1 MKVKSSNTNRIEYF
15 DIAKGIAI
23 LCVILAHFLVP
34 DIPSLLHRICFSFHM
49 PIFFIIAGYFFKEKD
64 ISELIKTKA
73 SRLLI
78 PYLFCSIGIII
89 FSVVWNLFLN
99 ASQDIERNVIEWIAA
114 VIYGSGNAYSDPFWI
129 KSIGAIWFLPA
140 MFWCLL
146 LFNFCIKRKTPLV
159 WIMLFSIVGYSIKE
173 YFWMPYSIQSSLLSL
188 IYLYVGYQARKQNF
202 MEYLNKRP
210 IIIAMF
216 FIMWGF
222 YLAAGGGY
230 LYLVGG
236 YFGKGIIYDLFFS
249 TIAVFCVLFISSL
262 VAGGKGIVKH
272 GLLFFGRNSLS
283 VLCIHLIEL
292 NTFPWGNVR
301 TFLENRGIDGYFAT
315 FLLYV
320 AKVILAA
327 LSVAAIH
334 YIKTKKELVRAGL
347 QKKDMQSAEEGNL
360 FTKPLG
366 LSLGRNEYILIG
378 TACLFLFVGDLPLA
392 DEVKRVIFSFH
403 IPLVFAVSGY
413 ILGQELSGRLLCRYV
428 RILICTYGACRIG
441 YLTVQLWQSLLYSSG
456 ADSAAIL
463 RDWATVSFWGLS
475 NASTILS
482 SVGNVGAIW
491 LLPALLVTGILCG
504 MIICLRGWIVQL
516 TASILISA
524 MGIWIG
530 HHVGFLPFSVDVAMA
545 CVPFFWTGYFMQNQG
560 RTQGW
565 MEKARKP
572 GGLFLLVCC
581 WLILVKW
588 NGIDLTARR
597 YPYGVVGVVCA
608 SAACIMIILM
618 IDELTLPDTLKRVLG
633 YAGKYFLVLLGI
645 HSITQRLAPWAAAI
659 STAPMTVQ
667 LLVEVII
674 AGTTGILLV
683 LVGRVIVPFLMR
695 RMYVDR
701 LYLFGLGIYL
711 IRAIFDTTMFRF
723 PWLISFYPFVRILA
737 LVIAWIRINQAER
750 EKWNNLFPCLAAAA
764 VFCFSY
770 TMTGYEFLFDLGIL
784 MIGAVGVPSQKILKV
799 YFASVVVIMYLAL
812 IGSFTGVISELV
824 YKEGELYKHSFGICY
839 PTDFAAHLV
848 YLMLVFWVLS
858 RKLPSII
865 MVAIMTGLTILQ
877 LEFCGTQCSEI
888 VMALSVTS
896 VGYVAFS
903 GWLMRQNRI
912 LRKIIGSV
920 DYLICMAAVFCA
932 AVIVILTIK
941 YNAEVPVLNWI
952 NQILSGRLK
961 LAQDAFQQY
970 GMSWFGTAF
979 EMVGNGSAVVDR
991 AGYNFVDS
999 SFCLI
1004 LVRYGILP
1012 FVTILLMSVFA
1023 GIKGIKG
1030 GNRRVAFALALIA
1043 VHSMIEHHLIELAYN
1058 PFLLLAFCDMRDM
1071 NVKNEKRYKAE
1082 AELAEAESDGA
1093 VRQIGGVAAGV
1104 SASSVKISGVV
1115 QWGIYSALMAILLL
1129 FVPAILTYGRTLV
1142 TLLRLYEN
1150 QRQLLFI
1157 VALLCITAA
1166 VAIFIRFVANV
1177 IARKKDCHRTCR
1189 YLVAGSAVIV
1199 ALSLSAGEWTIKKY
1213 GGKYE
1218 ETVAVGTQLIEA
1230 VNAKL
1235 DDIDYKVY
1243 VDDIPALYQREIDGI
1258 SNRVFPAVGTLKEDN
1273 VIMIT
1278 DKSKDIFRL
1287 TGAGYQFGELSDQE
1301 GIYTNSEKAVQA
1313 IEELGIPMMK
1323 CYSVEKTV
1331 DLGYL
1336 AALNGLEIS
1345 ENGSL
1350 IVDGQEKSL
1359 IYGPYETVYNG
1370 ILEVTFRL
1378 KLLNSSIAEGEV
1390 AAARLSADNG
1400 KRILERKPINRSD
1413 FNENGGCTVVI
1424 KKGINN
1430 SEGVEFLVFA
1440 NADTKLEVQSITYR
1454 KVEE

>member
-1 MKVKSSNTNRIEYF
+1 MKKERSRIQYF
-15 DIAKGIAI
+15 DVAKGIAI
-23 LCVILAHFLVP
+23 LCVILAHFSVP
-34 DIPSLLHRICFSFHM
+34 DIPDLLHRICFSFHM
-49 PIFFIIAGYFFKEKD
+49 PIFFVIAGYFFREK
-64 ISELIKTKA
+64 SMPELLRIKAK
-73 SRLLI
+73 RLLV
-78 PYLFCSIGIII
+78 PYLFCAIGVI
-89 FSVVWNLFLN
+89 FFSLIWNYFLQVPVSAEKN
-99 ASQDIERNVIEWIAA
+99 IIEWIKAA
-114 VIYGSGNAYSDPFWI
+114 IYGSGGDYFEPFNI
-129 KSIGAIWFLPA
+129 KSIGAIWFLLA

-146 LFNFCIKRKTPLV
+146 LFNFCLKRKTPILWV
-159 WIMLFSIVGYSIKE
+159 VLFVTMGYYLQN
-173 YFWMPYSIQSSLLSL
+173 YFWMPYSILAAL
-188 IYLYVGYQARKQNF
+188 ISVGYFYVGYKSREADF
-202 MEYLNKRP
+202 LNYINERP
-210 IIIAMF
+210 SRIAMLF
-216 FIMWGF
+216 LLWAF
-222 YLAAGGGY
+222 YLVAGGGN

-236 YFGKGIIYDLFFS
+236 YFGKGLIYDLFFS
-249 TIAVFCVLFISSL
+249 SVSVFCVLQVSRWFSDRQWKIKN
-262 VAGGKGIVKH
+262 VV
-272 GLLFFGRNSLS
+272 LFFGKNSLT
-283 VLCIHLIEL
+283 VLCFHLIEL
-292 NTFPWGNVR
+292 NTFPWHIFR
-301 TFLENRGIDGYFAT
+301 AFLESREIHGY
-315 FLLYV
+315 LVISMMYV
-320 AKVILAA
+320 AKVMFAVTGVVVVNYLTAKWNLKKAILVKKEPSGVGKDIFFLSLSPFEYRRDACMLMGIVA
-327 LSVAAIH
+327 LFVIVGEFPLAEPVRQVIYSFHLPLLFVAA
-334 YIKTKKELVRAGL
+334 
-347 QKKDMQSAEEGNL
+347 
-360 FTKPLG
+360 
-366 LSLGRNEYILIG
+366 
-378 TACLFLFVGDLPLA
+378 
-392 DEVKRVIFSFH
+392 
-403 IPLVFAVSGY
+403 GY
-413 ILGQELSGRLLCRYV
+413 ILAQDFSRSLMRRWSCT
-428 RILICTYGACRIG
+428 LISAYIACRIG
-441 YLTVQLWQSLLYSSG
+441 YLAVQLWQSLLYSSG
-456 ADSAAIL
+456 ADSGVIL
-463 RDWATVSFWGLS
+463 RDWTTVSFWGMS

-482 SVGNVGAIW
+482 SVGNVGVVW
-491 LLPALLVTGILCG
+491 VLPALLVTGVLCG
-504 MIICLRGWIVQL
+504 IVIRLKCWIVQL
-516 TASILISA
+516 LASILISA
-524 MGIWIG
+524 MGIWLG
-530 HHVGFLPFSVDVAMA
+530 RHVGFLPFSVDVAMA
-545 CVPFFWTGYFMQNQG
+545 SVPFFWTGYAMYRYDWIKQ
-560 RTQGW
+560 
-565 MEKARKP
+565 MEKPQR
-572 GGLFLLVCC
+572 LLVLSFC

-588 NGIDLTARR
+588 NGIDLIARK
-597 YPYGVVGVVCA
+597 YPYGVVGVICA
-608 SAACIMIILM
+608 SAACTMIIFVVN
-618 IDELTLPDTLKRVLG
+618 ELNLPDVLRAGLG
-633 YAGKYFLVLLGI
+633 YAGKYFLLFLGI
-645 HSITQRLAPWAAAI
+645 HSIMQRLAPWGAAVATT
-659 STAPMTVQ
+659 SVTVQ
-667 LLVEVII
+667 LLIEVII
-674 AGTTGILLV
+674 AGTTGIMLV
-683 LVGRVIVPFLMR
+683 LITRVIAPLFEKR
-695 RMYVDR
+695 IYVDR
-701 LYLFGLGIYL
+701 LYLAVLAIYL
-711 IRAIFDTTMFRF
+711 VRAIFDTTMFHF
-723 PWLISFYPFVRILA
+723 PWLISFYPIVRIFA
-737 LVIAWIRINQAER
+737 LVVAWIRINQAER

-865 MVAIMTGLTILQ
+865 TAAIMTGLMILQ

-941 YNAEVPVLNWI
+941 YNTEVPVLNWI

-1012 FVTILLMSVFA
+1012 FVTILLMSVLA

-1071 NVKNEKRYKAE
+1071 NVKNDTRCEVE
-1082 AELAEAESDGA
+1082 DELMGAESGGA
-1093 VRQIGGVAAGV
+1093 VLQLEGAVAGV
-1104 SASSVKISGVV
+1104 SVLSVKTSRVL
-1115 QWGIYSALMAILLL
+1115 QKGIYAASVTILLL
-1129 FVPAILTYGRTLV
+1129 FAPAILTYGRTLV

-1157 VALLCITAA
+1157 IALLCLTAA
-1166 VAIFIRFVANV
+1166 IVIFIRQAAGV
-1177 IARKKDCHRTCR
+1177 IARKKDRHKSSR
-1189 YLVAGSAVIV
+1189 YLTAGSALIV
-1199 ALSLSAGEWTIKKY
+1199 AFSLAVGEGTIKKY
-1213 GGKYE
+1213 GAKYE
-1218 ETVAVGTQLIEA
+1218 ETVAAGIRLIEA
-1230 VNAKL
+1230 VSAKL
-1235 DDIDYKVY
+1235 DDIDYKIY

-1370 ILEVTFRL
+1370 IMEVTFRL

-1390 AAARLSADNG
+1390 AAARLSADSG
-1400 KRILERKPINRSD
+1400 KRILERKPVNRSD
-1413 FNENGGCTVVI
+1413 FNENGECTVVI

-1440 NADTKLEVQSITYR
+1440 NADTKIEVQSITYR